1 MATNGESGRNGA
13 TDEAQQGIRPRYRRA
28 FGCVTW
34 INMGILFFL
43 AAAFLLPL
51 PFRYIGDGTIF
62 REVPSRLSFFG
73 IILIVPSMAVG
84 AALGARTYRVERRLG
99 TRVGAGIGA
108 IVGWTSFFVPAWLQ
122 VLPVLFLP
130 LVAIAT
136 GLVLYALFATRR
148 SFELRT
154 RLVLISASIV
164 AVCGVAV
171 LIMDF
176 DVLGVTGSLFS
187 TAAAALGGWVGGAGY
202 ARAGG
207 DDMIPPGATIRR
219 REPRRKPR

>member
-1 MATNGESGRNGA
+1 
-13 TDEAQQGIRPRYRRA
+13 
-28 FGCVTW
+28 
-34 INMGILFFL
+34 MGILFFL

-62 REVPSRLSFFG
+62 REIPSRLTFFG
-73 IILIVPSMAVG
+73 IVLIVPGIAIG

-122 VLPVLFLP
+122 VLPFLFLP

-136 GLVLYALFATRR
+136 GLVLYALFATSK
-148 SFELRT
+148 SFALRT
-154 RLVLISASIV
+154 RLVLISTLIV
-164 AVCGVAV
+164 IVCGVAV

-176 DVLGVTGSLFS
+176 DILGITGVLFS
-187 TAAAALGGWVGGAGY
+187 TAAAALGGWVAGAGY

-207 DDMIPPGATIRR
+207 DEMIPPGATIRR

>member
-1 MATNGESGRNGA
+1 MSSNGSTERNGSA
-13 TDEAQQGIRPRYRRA
+13 DGAQQGIQPRYRRA

-62 REVPSRLSFFG
+62 REVPSRLTFFG
-73 IILIVPSMAVG
+73 IILIVPGMAIG
-84 AALGARTYRVERRLG
+84 AVLGARTYRVERRLG

-108 IVGWTSFFVPAWLQ
+108 IVGWTSFFVPAWLE
-122 VLPVLFLP
+122 VLPFLFLP
-130 LVAIAT
+130 FVAVAT

-154 RLVLISASIV
+154 RLVLISAGIV
-164 AVCGVAV
+164 AVCGIVV
-171 LIMDF
+171 LVTDF
-176 DVLGVTGSLFS
+176 NVLGITGALFS
-187 TAAAALGGWVGGAGY
+187 TAAAALGGYVAGAGY

-207 DDMIPPGATIRR
+207 DEMIPPGATIRR